1 MLPIKAMQQS
11 SIHVM
16 TGYNNYF
23 IQRYPDYC
31 YNPKRRTSDPAVVN
45 VESTNED
52 TSQTTTRPI
61 SNHPTSRSAR
71 QTTPSYSQASSLASS
86 QTTLSQATSDY
97 DDWEELDTKSQ
108 CAIRNSNSTGIDIWG
123 KLENESYPGGDCF
136 YAANSNDCAMD
147 MEDGALTFSASSSAS
162 SSSSQVTLQEYNP
175 GYEPFMDCGIYVD
188 TMHSSSTKWWH
199 EPEESTSLVNGAILP
214 PFEGL
219 TSRGLQYIPSLDN
232 FDYNAF

>member
-1 MLPIKAMQQS
+1 MLPIKAIQQC
-11 SIHVM
+11 SIRVL

-31 YNPKRRTSDPAVVN
+31 YNPKRRTSDSAVVN
-45 VESTNED
+45 VEPTNED
-52 TSQTTTRPI
+52 TSETTTRPT
-61 SNHPTSRSAR
+61 SYHPTSRSTR
-71 QTTPSYSQASSLASS
+71 QTTTSYSQVSSLAS
-86 QTTLSQATSDY
+86 SQATSDY
-97 DDWEELDTKSQ
+97 DDWEELDIKSH
-108 CAIRNSNSTGIDIWG
+108 CAVRNPNSTGIDIWG

-136 YAANSNDCAMD
+136 YAANSHDCAMD

-199 EPEESTSLVNGAILP
+199 EPEEGPALVNGAVLP
-214 PFEGL
+214 PFPGL